1 MIEDQA
7 GGPQNQPFFFLSSP
21 EDSGKRL
28 DKFLVEK
35 IPQQSRARIQK
46 QIDAGRAVLD
56 GTPVKANTRLR
67 GGEKI
72 EFLWEK
78 ESSPLPE
85 AEPIPLTIAY
95 EDEDLVVI
103 DKPAGLVVHSG
114 AGVRSG
120 TLVNALLYHFQQL
133 SRSGGIDRPGI
144 VHRLDKETSG
154 LIVVAKND
162 LTHLALSRLFQSREV
177 RKEYLALVHGRMD
190 LDNGEINAPI
200 GRDRRQRTK
209 MTTRAPRGREA
220 VTTFHVEKRFSVFT
234 LLKLAIKTGRTHQIR
249 VHLSSLHHPVVGDT
263 LYGAPRKFLLP
274 GTRQVTSTLPR
285 NFLHAAD
292 LEFVHPRTG
301 AVISLH
307 SPLPEELVQ
316 FLEKIMRS
324 SMSDRC

>member
-1 MIEDQA
+1 MIEDQTA
-7 GGPQNQPFFFLSSP
+7 GPHVQPSFFLSSA

-35 IPQQSRARIQK
+35 IPLKSRARIQK
-46 QIDAGRAVLD
+46 QIEAGRAMLD
-56 GTPVKANTRLR
+56 GIPAKANTRLR

-72 EFLWEK
+72 EIHWEE

-85 AEPIPLTIAY
+85 AEAIPLMIAY
-95 EDEDLVVI
+95 EDDDLVVI

-133 SRSGGIDRPGI
+133 SQSGGIDRPGI

-154 LIVVAKND
+154 LMVVAKND
-162 LTHLALSRLFQSREV
+162 VTHLALSRLFQSRKV
-177 RKEYLALVHGRMD
+177 KKEYLALVHGRMD

-209 MTTRAPRGREA
+209 MTTRAQRGREA

-249 VHLSSLHHPVVGDT
+249 VHLSSLRHPVVGDT

-274 GTRQVTSTLPR
+274 GTRQVVSTLTR
-285 NFLHAAD
+285 NFLHAAH
-292 LEFVHPRTG
+292 LEFVHPKTG
-301 AVISLH
+301 SVISLR
-307 SPLPEELVQ
+307 SPLPGELVK
-316 FLEKIMRS
+316 FLERIKQS
-324 SMSDRC
+324 LV